1 MHPADEY
8 AQIAAEIRRLKT
20 RQTTL
25 REALI
30 KNSHERRSNRYE
42 VVVKDVQRRV
52 FLRDKLPAHILQDET
67 YWEVRK
73 LHRLLPRQ
81 RVVVHGQVHRLQ
93 PLDLVAQAGGFLE
106 LQVLGGLAHLRPQP
120 VQMRLQVRADHGL
133 STFAVTRFM
142 STSPL

>member
-52 FLRDKLPAHILQDET
+52 FLWDKLPAHILQDET

-73 LHRLLPRQ
+73 SPR
-81 RVVVHGQVHRLQ
+81 VSVK
-93 PLDLVAQAGGFLE
+93 DLSPAKG
-106 LQVLGGLAHLRPQP
+106 P
-120 VQMRLQVRADHGL
+120 VQRSFWLNTEHDDPIL
-133 STFAVTRFM
+133 IEDF
-142 STSPL
+142 